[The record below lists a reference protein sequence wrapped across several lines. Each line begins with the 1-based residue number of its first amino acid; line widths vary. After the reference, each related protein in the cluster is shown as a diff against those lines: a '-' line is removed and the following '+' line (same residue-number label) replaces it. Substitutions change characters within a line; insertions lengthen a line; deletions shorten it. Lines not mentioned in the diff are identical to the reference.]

1 MSFIE
6 TPSFPETIA
15 LGSSGGPQYSTNIVE
30 VRSGKELRNQAWAF
44 PRHRYNVG
52 FGANTSAKLD
62 ELREFH
68 HAMIGRFN
76 GFRFK
81 DFNDWT
87 SAASMNIAI
96 SDTDQ
101 IIGTGDAAE
110 VDFQLVK
117 IYTVGA
123 LSLTRNITKPVTGTV
138 VISLDDVSQGSGW
151 TVDTTTGI
159 VTFSVAPGSSVVV
172 KAGFQFDVPV
182 RFDNDVLQISQISPG
197 FEQATIGLV
206 ELLG

>member
-1 MSFIE
+1 M
-6 TPSFPETIA
+6 
-15 LGSSGGPQYSTNIVE
+15 
-30 VRSGKELRNQAWAF
+30 
-44 PRHRYNVG
+44 NV
-52 FGANTSAKLD
+52 
-62 ELREFH
+62 
-68 HAMIGRFN
+68 
-76 GFRFK
+76 
-81 DFNDWT
+81 
-87 SAASMNIAI
+87 AI

-101 IIGTGDAAE
+101 VIGTGDAAE

-123 LSLTRNITKPVTGTV
+123 LSLTRNVTKPVTGTTI
-138 VISLDDVSQGSGW
+138 ISLDDVPQGSGW

-159 VTFSVAPGSSVVV
+159 VTFSVAPGGSVVV

-182 RFDNDVLQISQISPG
+182 RFDNDVLQVAQISPG